1 MYTEKKIA
9 SALIQKVF
17 GGTGILPV
25 RVHGLKTCVTIIL
38 EKVLI
43 SCSYRW
49 ILILSCVDMFFFET
63 FTLEVKTTAGTDI
76 LDLTAAVAAQVEQI
90 GVAEG
95 LLTLFI
101 SGSTAALTTIEF
113 ETGVVNDLRAAIDR
127 LFPRE
132 IPYEHDRRWG
142 DGNGYSH
149 VRAAFLKPC
158 LSIPIAGGRLRLGA
172 WQQIV
177 LLDFD
182 NRPRQ
187 RSILGQVIGSRPS
200 NG

>member
-1 MYTEKKIA
+1 
-9 SALIQKVF
+9 
-17 GGTGILPV
+17 
-25 RVHGLKTCVTIIL
+25 
-38 EKVLI
+38 
-43 SCSYRW
+43 
-49 ILILSCVDMFFFET
+49 MFFLEA

-76 LDLTAAVAAQVEQI
+76 LDLTDAVTAKVLET

-101 SGSTAALTTIEF
+101 SGSTAALSTIEF
-113 ETGVVNDLRAAIDR
+113 ETGVVNDLRAAIQR
-127 LFPRE
+127 LFPQD

-142 DGNGYSH
+142 DGNGYAH
-149 VRAAFLKPC
+149 VRAAFLKPS
-158 LSIPIAGGRLRLGA
+158 LSIPIAEGGLRLGT

-187 RSILGQVIGSRPS
+187 RRIQGQVMGRQP
-200 NG
+200 NHR

>member
-1 MYTEKKIA
+1 MFA
-9 SALIQKVF
+9 
-17 GGTGILPV
+17 
-25 RVHGLKTCVTIIL
+25 LKTFT
-38 EKVLI
+38 
-43 SCSYRW
+43 
-49 ILILSCVDMFFFET
+49 FE
-63 FTLEVKTTAGTDI
+63 VNTTAGTDI
-76 LDLTAAVAAQVEQI
+76 LDLTEAVAAELEQS

-101 SGSTAALTTIEF
+101 SGSTAALSTIEF

-127 LFPRE
+127 LFPKDMT
-132 IPYEHDRRWG
+132 YEHDRRWG
-142 DGNGYSH
+142 DGNGYAH
-149 VRAAFLKPC
+149 VRAAFLKPS
-158 LSIPIAGGRLRLGA
+158 LSIPIAAGSLLLGT

-187 RSILGQVIGSRPS
+187 RRIQGQVIGRQTG